1 MEQTGRTRVVIVED
15 HALTRAGLRTAL
27 EGLFEVAGEAADG
40 VTGWETISRE
50 RPDVA
55 VIDIGIPG
63 LDGVALTKRVRA
75 ELPSTHVVI
84 VTMIDLEEEVLAALA
99 AGADAYCLKSSEPE
113 RIVDAVR
120 IASEGGAYF
129 DPRIA
134 HVVLARFSATR
145 PLDAQF
151 SPLSGRETEILRL
164 ISDGRSNAE
173 IAEALHIGLGT
184 VKGHIRDI
192 LEKLSASDRTQ
203 AAVVAL
209 RKGYI

>member
-1 MEQTGRTRVVIVED
+1 MHSAERIRVVIVED

-27 EGLFEVAGEAADG
+27 QASFDVVGEAPDG
-40 VTGWETISRE
+40 VVGWEAIARQ

-55 VIDIGIPG
+55 VIDIGIPA
-63 LDGVALTKRVRA
+63 LDGVTLTKKVRA
-75 ELPSTHVVI
+75 ELPATHVVI

-129 DPRIA
+129 DPMIA
-134 HVVLARFSATR
+134 HIVLGRFSATR
-145 PLDAQF
+145 PNDARL
-151 SPLSGRETEILRL
+151 SPLTQRETEILRL
-164 ISDGRSNAE
+164 ISDGRANAE
-173 IAEALHIGLGT
+173 IAQTLHIGLGT

-203 AAVVAL
+203 AAVLAL
-209 RKGYI
+209 KKGYI